1 MTKVVDDSDQTDSD
15 LDETGAN
22 ETQFIVSD
30 DTDDLTDLESSTE
43 DTQEDEESQEN
54 GETQEDNT
62 APPLNQ
68 SDAHVYEEEYSP
80 VEEIEVRVEH
90 FYFRKTL
97 YC

>member
-54 GETQEDNT
+54 VETQDESS